1 VSDRIESRDAATGQ
15 LLASFPAYDEAAVR
29 AAVAAGIPAVQWWA
43 ALGFEG
49 RRRRLTAWR
58 RAITRDL
65 SGLADLVH
73 RENGKPVADAQL
85 EIVLAVE
92 HIAWAAAH
100 APKVL
105 RRRRVVPGWL
115 MSNQEATVGYEP
127 YGVVGVIGPW
137 NYPVFTPMSSLAYA
151 LAAGNVVVYKPSE
164 HTPAV
169 GRWLVDRFAEV
180 VPEQPV
186 LSLVTGAGD
195 TGAALCR
202 AGVDK
207 LAFTGSTATARQ
219 VMTACAESLT
229 PVVLECGGKDA
240 LVVDADADVPAAVE
254 AALWGGLSNA
264 GQSCIGIERVYAV
277 DAVYPEFV
285 EALSRRAREIRAGA
299 DYGPMTVPAQV
310 EVVSRHVADAVA
322 RGGRA
327 VVGDGTSRP
336 SPWIEPVLLFDVPE
350 DALAITEET
359 FGPTLTVTRVRDAD
373 AAVAAVNAGRYGLGA
388 AVFGTARASDI
399 AARLRCGMVS
409 INSVIAFAGV
419 PALPFGGVG
428 DSGFGRIHGADG
440 LREFART
447 KAVTRQ
453 CFPPVLALTTFRRR
467 PSAERLVVAL
477 TRLRHGGRLRP

>member
-1 VSDRIESRDAATGQ
+1 VTQRFDSLDPANGQ
-15 LLASFPAYDEAAVR
+15 LVATFPVYDEVAVR
-29 AAVAAGIPAVQWWA
+29 AAVSAARPAADWWA
-43 ALGFEG
+43 GLGFEG
-49 RRRRLTAWR
+49 RRQRLTAWKG
-58 RAITRDL
+58 AIARDL
-65 SGLADLVH
+65 AGLAALVH
-73 RENGKPVADAQL
+73 RENGKPLADAEL

-115 MSNQEATVGYEP
+115 MANQEATVGYEP
-127 YGVVGVIGPW
+127 YGVVGVLGPW
-137 NYPVFTPMSSLAYA
+137 NYPVFTPMGSLAYA
-151 LAAGNVVVYKPSE
+151 LAAGNAVVYKPSE

-169 GRWLVDRFAEV
+169 GQWLVDRFAEA
-180 VPEQPV
+180 VPEHPV

-195 TGAALCR
+195 SGAALCR

-207 LAFTGSTATARQ
+207 LAFTGSTGTARK
-219 VMTACAESLT
+219 VMAACAESLT

-240 LVVDADADVPAAVE
+240 LIVDADADVPAAVE

-264 GQSCIGIERVYAV
+264 GQTCIGIERVYAV
-277 DAVYPEFV
+277 DAVYPRFV
-285 EALSRRAREIRAGA
+285 EALTRRAAQIRAGA
-299 DYGPMTVPAQV
+299 HYGPMTVTGQTD
-310 EVVSRHVADAVA
+310 VVSRHVADALD

-327 VVGDGTSRP
+327 VVGGVPARP
-336 SPWIEPVLLFDVPE
+336 APWIEPVLLVDVPS

-373 AAVAAVNAGRYGLGA
+373 DAVAVVNAGRYGLGA
-388 AVFGTARASDI
+388 AVFGLARASEI
-399 AARLRCGMVS
+399 TARLRCGMVS

-453 CFPPVLALTTFRRR
+453 RFPPVLALATFRRR
-467 PSAERLVVAL
+467 PVAQRLVVGL
-477 TRLRHGGRLRP
+477 TRLRHGRPLRP

>member
-1 VSDRIESRDAATGQ
+1 MIDQIDSRDPATGR
-15 LLASFPAYDEAAVR
+15 LVATFPADDDAAVR
-29 AAVAAGIPAVQWWA
+29 AVVGAARTAADWWA

-65 SGLADLVH
+65 DGLAELVH
-73 RENGKPVADAQL
+73 RENGKPVADALL

-92 HIAWAAAH
+92 HIAWAAAQ
-100 APKVL
+100 APEVL
-105 RRRRVVPGWL
+105 RHRRVAPGWL
-115 MSNQEATVGYEP
+115 MLNQAASVVYEP
-127 YGVVGVIGPW
+127 YGVVGVLGPW
-137 NYPVFTPMSSLAYA
+137 NYPVFTPMGSLAYA
-151 LAAGNVVVYKPSE
+151 LAAGNAVVYKPSE

-169 GRWLVDRFAEV
+169 GRWLVERFAEV

-195 TGAALCR
+195 TGVALCR

-207 LAFTGSTATARQ
+207 LAFTGSAATARK
-219 VMTACAESLT
+219 VMAVCAESLT
-229 PVVLECGGKDA
+229 PVLLECGGKDA

-264 GQSCIGIERVYAV
+264 GQTCIGIERVYAV
-277 DAVYPEFV
+277 EAVYPEFV
-285 EALSRRAREIRAGA
+285 AALTRRAGEIKAGA
-299 DYGPMTVPAQV
+299 DYGPITVAEQA
-310 EVVSRHVADAVA
+310 EVVSRHVADALE
-322 RGGRA
+322 RGARA
-327 VVGDGTSRP
+327 VVGGVPSP
-336 SPWIEPVLLFDVPE
+336 SSPWIEPVLLVDVPE
-350 DALAITEET
+350 EALAVTEET

-373 AAVAAVNAGRYGLGA
+373 EAVARVNASRYGLGA
-388 AVFGTARASDI
+388 AVFGTARAADI

-440 LREFART
+440 LREFARP

-453 CFPPVLALTTFRRR
+453 RFAPVLALTTFRRR
-467 PSAERLVVAL
+467 PAAVRATVGLARLV
-477 TRLRHGGRLRP
+477 HGRR